1 MKINESYLFTIVLSL
16 WLYNQDKITG
26 ACKNHLI
33 FSPYRKAI
41 KIAFCYANWE
51 LKKSFEISIPKSP
64 KCHGTKCHAILPWH
78 NYVTKIFSKSP
89 KCHRTKCHDIL
100 PWHNY
105 VTKIFVMPFYPDI
118 IMAPKIWL
126 SPRNV
131 TLENVTTYFVRQM
144 NRPVDVIAKL
154 CLSCAILHPSCPIII
169 YSFQS

>member
-1 MKINESYLFTIVLSL
+1 MPVKTI
-16 WLYNQDKITG
+16 
-26 ACKNHLI
+26 I

-64 KCHGTKCHAILPWH
+64 KCHSTKCHAILPWH
-78 NYVTKIFSKSP
+78 NYVTKNFSKSPKCHHTKCHDILPWHNYVTKKFSKSP

-100 PWHNY
+100 PWHND

-144 NRPVDVIAKL
+144 NRPSKGK
-154 CLSCAILHPSCPIII
+154 
-169 YSFQS
+169 

>member
-1 MKINESYLFTIVLSL
+1 MSRY
-16 WLYNQDKITG
+16 
-26 ACKNHLI
+26 
-33 FSPYRKAI
+33 
-41 KIAFCYANWE
+41 
-51 LKKSFEISIPKSP
+51 
-64 KCHGTKCHAILPWH
+64 KCHDNLPWQ
-78 NYVTKIFSKSP
+78 NFVTKIFSKSP

-144 NRPVDVIAKL
+144 NRPIECSKSVVIVHFISIRSQENFYWQLVDVVCIAAKSIPDYLL
-154 CLSCAILHPSCPIII
+154 CSNVTSVYVTAYAPVFLYQINTHKYENTNLSNGWIH
-169 YSFQS
+169 F